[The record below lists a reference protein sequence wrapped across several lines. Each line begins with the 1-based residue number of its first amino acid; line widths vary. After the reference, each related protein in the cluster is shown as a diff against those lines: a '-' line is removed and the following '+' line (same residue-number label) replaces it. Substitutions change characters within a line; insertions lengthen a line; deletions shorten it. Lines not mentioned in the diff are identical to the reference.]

1 MDPILQQ
8 EEQRR
13 LRVQLIWRLGFAV
26 ALIAG
31 VLAVIAW
38 LDREREAPT
47 TPVLEASLPVRIAP
61 PMEMASEAA
70 SEVAAEIPE
79 TEEIASEIATE
90 ETASEPDTAS
100 AIATAIPTT
109 TPSAT
114 PTLIAS
120 RRTAPSTSPQPG
132 HLAVRAV
139 ATPARPLIVLPQKP
153 SMAEVVRPSA
163 LPRPSMPAH
172 PPISASQYTVQAG
185 SFLHASN
192 AEKLL
197 QQLQGAGIPAY
208 LETRVQIGPFANKA
222 EADAAMAKLRKM
234 GISPVL
240 NSTR

>member
-38 LDREREAPT
+38 LDREREAPA

-61 PMEMASEAA
+61 PIEIA
-70 SEVAAEIPE
+70 SEVAAEIPAS
-79 TEEIASEIATE
+79 EEIASEIATE

-120 RRTAPSTSPQPG
+120 RQTAPSPSPRPS
-132 HLAVRAV
+132 HLPVRAI

-163 LPRPSMPAH
+163 FPRSSMPAH

-234 GISPVL
+234 GINPVL
-240 NSTR
+240 NSAR